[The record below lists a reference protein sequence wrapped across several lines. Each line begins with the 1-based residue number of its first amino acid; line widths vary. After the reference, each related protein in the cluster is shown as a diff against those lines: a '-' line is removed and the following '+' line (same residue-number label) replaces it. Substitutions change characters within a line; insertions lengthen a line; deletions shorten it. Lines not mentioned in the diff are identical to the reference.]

1 MNELKPQAVFA
12 SGAGGYDSRRNDE
25 LPMDTPN
32 AISSTT
38 RTARHFLDAPAP
50 DTERDAS
57 SSRHGELARL
67 VRGDL
72 PVPMLE
78 KLGMILGEPLFDRH
92 EGLTS
97 AAAAELAYERARHLA
112 RSLGLTASEL
122 ARDPIKLYALH
133 EWVGLVDGVTCT
145 VLSINYCLALGSIV
159 VHGEGRKEL
168 EPFLAELERM
178 DSCGVFLATEL
189 GYGNNVASL
198 ETEAVYNPE
207 SREFVLSS
215 RTARSYKF
223 MPNTAHAVPRLAVV
237 MARLISRG
245 QNHGVFP
252 FLVRIRDE
260 SGRPCRGVRI
270 AALSEKPGYALDNGV
285 TRFEGVRIPKA
296 HLLAGPENVLH
307 DDGRFESRI
316 PSRHRR
322 FLLALDRVQTGRV
335 CFTSAVTASLRA
347 AAWIALRYT
356 SQRLTFGPGRRSV
369 PLIAYR
375 NVQRDVFGAL
385 ASAYALTF
393 AVRFVQRSFRERTPE
408 TEEKSFRAVAVL
420 KATAT
425 SDVADELV
433 RLRERCGAVGMFSAN
448 RILEYWNQVQGVI
461 TAEGDNQLMLLKV
474 GRQLLESGMPALV
487 RPPKIGDLSALDPD
501 ACVAL
506 FRFREASLKKEILSD
521 VLRLRT
527 TKDAFAVWNQH
538 VNGTLALAAAYGER
552 FVAECFQEALD
563 GVRDAETKS
572 ILGRLFALWAARVVE
587 RHAGWFLAEGCL
599 SNGAVKDAANARDRL
614 CAAIQ
619 PHAKELADAFGFD
632 NALLRAPIAES
643 DYVRAYDPWPEDSQ
657 QAS

>member
-1 MNELKPQAVFA
+1 M
-12 SGAGGYDSRRNDE
+12 G
-25 LPMDTPN
+25 TPN
-32 AISSTT
+32 ETSPTSPAP
-38 RTARHFLDAPAP
+38 RHFLDFPAA
-50 DTERDAS
+50 DTEWDAGFS
-57 SSRHGELARL
+57 LPFELARL

-72 PVPMLE
+72 PASVVE
-78 KLGMILGEPLFDRH
+78 KLRTVLGQPLFDRH
-92 EGLTS
+92 ESLTS
-97 AAAAELAYERARHLA
+97 AAAAALAYERARYLA
-112 RSLGLTASEL
+112 RALGLTASEL
-122 ARDPIKLYALH
+122 ARDPTKLYALH
-133 EWVGLVDGVTCT
+133 EWVPLVDGVTGT
-145 VLSINYCLALGSIV
+145 VLSIHYCLALGSIV

-198 ETEAVYNPE
+198 ETEAVYSPE

-237 MARLISRG
+237 MARLVARG
-245 QNHGVFP
+245 QNHGIFP

-260 SGRPCRGVRI
+260 SGRACRGVRI

-285 TRFEGVRIPKA
+285 TRFDGVRIPKA
-296 HLLAGPENVLH
+296 HLLSGAENVLH

-322 FLLALDRVQTGRV
+322 FLLAMDRVQTGRV

-393 AVRFVQRSFRERTPE
+393 AVRAVQRSFRERTPE

-425 SDVADELV
+425 SDVADALV

-474 GRQLLESGMPALV
+474 GRQLLESGMPNVV
-487 RPPKIGDLSALDPD
+487 RPSKVTDLAALDPD
-501 ACVAL
+501 RCVAIL
-506 FRFREASLKKEILSD
+506 RFREASLQKEILSD
-521 VLRLRT
+521 VLRMRA
-527 TKDAFAVWNQH
+527 TKDPFAIWNQH
-538 VNGTLALAAAYGER
+538 VNGTLALAAAHGER
-552 FVAECFQEALD
+552 FVAECFQATLD
-563 GVRDAETKS
+563 DVRDTETKS
-572 ILGRLFALWAARVVE
+572 LLGRLFALWAARVVE

-632 NALLRAPIAES
+632 NAVLRAPIAEP

-657 QAS
+657 RAS